1 VTGGRLSIGSTMSN
15 PEKPISYRPS
25 SFYWRK
31 KIRGESD
38 IEALRVVALQL
49 VSELEVHKAFIRGKG
64 FWPPKTAV
72 TAEEAKAKKLS

>member
-1 VTGGRLSIGSTMSN
+1 MGS
-15 PEKPISYRPS
+15 PPIMPSDETPVSYRPS

-49 VSELEVHKAFIRGKG
+49 VSELEVHKAFIREKG

-72 TAEEAKAKKLS
+72 TDEEAKAKRLS